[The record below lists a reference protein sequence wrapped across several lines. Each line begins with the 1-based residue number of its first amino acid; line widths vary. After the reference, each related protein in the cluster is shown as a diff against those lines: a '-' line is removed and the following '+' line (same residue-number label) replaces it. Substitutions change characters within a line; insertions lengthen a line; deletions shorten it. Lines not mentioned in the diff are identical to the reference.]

1 MFGKHGEGV
10 GRMLRDVLEGIPGYL
25 GRMDYTAFNIV
36 LHELNIVKSQGSLF
50 MAGMCMVP
58 PRGVHC
64 SGPALIPLFILP
76 FPDSTIH

>member
-50 MAGMCMVP
+50 MAGM
-58 PRGVHC
+58 
-64 SGPALIPLFILP
+64 
-76 FPDSTIH
+76 